1 MLMTLLE
8 LKPKVGDRVVYDYFG
23 FHIIAKIESGVY
35 YGTRSNGT
43 FLELNKLKGWYF
55 ANPI

>member
-1 MLMTLLE
+1 MTLKE
-8 LKPKVGDRVVYDYFG
+8 LNPKVGDRVVYDYFG